1 MRSLSLPRRRD
12 VLTRAASVGWLVAMA
27 LVVIYGL
34 LALSAS
40 DPLAATESLLA
51 GPFESPGRVTQW
63 LGDSTNLMLTGLA
76 VALVFRVGQFSIGQ
90 EGQVA
95 AGALASG
102 AVLLTV
108 GPFTGMWVVGLL
120 AAMVAGFVWG
130 LIPGLM
136 KAYAGADEIV
146 SSLMLNYVML
156 LFFSL
161 AVKQWL
167 QLDHAGYPVSD
178 FFAPQ
183 AWLPQFGTAPR
194 VSLGLVIAVLLCV
207 GGALF
212 LSRTR
217 LGFEMKT
224 IGANPGFASAVG
236 LRVTRSIWLSM
247 AMSGALAGL
256 AGGVIA
262 QAETHR
268 LIVGLSGGIGY
279 DGIIVALLAAS
290 RPLAIPVAALGYGYL
305 RTGGDVAQI
314 TSDVPRE
321 LVTTVQGVLILM
333 VTIKLTSAGRLLR
346 RVLPPKEPPVASSPQ
361 RGQPVGTATAPAQ
374 EGGV

>member
-1 MRSLSLPRRRD
+1 MRSRSLPERHD
-12 VLTRAASVGWLVAMA
+12 IVARAVSVSAIVALA

-40 DPLAATESLLA
+40 DPLAATQSLLA

-63 LGDSTNLMLTGLA
+63 LNDSTNLMFTGLA
-76 VALVFRVGQFSIGQ
+76 VALVFRAGQFSIGQ
-90 EGQVA
+90 EGQLA

-102 AVLLTV
+102 ALLLTV
-108 GPFTGMWVVGLL
+108 GPFTGVWVVGLL
-120 AAMVAGFVWG
+120 VAAAAGFLWG

-136 KAYAGADEIV
+136 KAYGGADEIV
-146 SSLMLNYVML
+146 SSLMLNFVML

-183 AWLPQFGTAPR
+183 AWIPQFGTAPR
-194 VSLGLVIAVLLCV
+194 IPLGLIIAVLLCI
-207 GGALF
+207 GGAIF
-212 LSRTR
+212 LARTR

-224 IGANPGFASAVG
+224 IGANSRFASAVG

-256 AGGVIA
+256 AGGIVA
-262 QAETHR
+262 QTETHR

-279 DGIIVALLAAS
+279 DGILVALLAAS
-290 RPLAIPVAALGYGYL
+290 RPMAIPFAALGYGYL
-305 RTGGDVAQI
+305 RTGGDIAQI
-314 TSDVPRE
+314 TSNVPRE
-321 LVTTVQGVLILM
+321 LVTTVQGLLILI
-333 VTIKLTSAGRLLR
+333 VAVKLTSAGRLLR
-346 RVLPPKEPPVASSPQ
+346 RFLPPKDPPVASAPQ
-361 RGQPVGTATAPAQ
+361 RGQPVGAAAARTQ
-374 EGGV
+374 DGGV